1 MEQESVSIPTP
12 NAPNL
17 EPHASTRALAAL
29 ILGILSC
36 IFFGLFAGIPAIV
49 LGRKEEKAI
58 LRGEAPVA
66 GNMMARLGWIL
77 GIVGISLWCLIGI
90 ILQVFFGSIV
100 LLGIGG
106 SPG

>member
-1 MEQESVSIPTP
+1 MEQEPVPIPP
-12 NAPNL
+12 QQAPDKG
-17 EPHASTRALAAL
+17 PPASTRALAAL

-58 LRGEAPVA
+58 ARGEAPVA
-66 GNMMARLGWIL
+66 GTNFARFGWIL
-77 GIVGISLWCLIGI
+77 GIVGTSFWCLLG
-90 ILQVFFGSIV
+90 LVFQLFFGSI
-100 LLGIGG
+100 LMLGIGS